1 MKYKIVAKCS
11 LSNESHIVCTNFN
24 DRGIANMVRDLLEA
38 KVSAPGYDY
47 SYTVEEEEKVSMYV
61 KPPLGLIDKKIWD
74 LKVSQEMENIP
85 VWDILRFNAF
95 KRDKFIERLH
105 DIQQA
110 IDRYKEVDKEV
121 PREWMDEYFDLI
133 RGLK

>member
-1 MKYKIVAKCS
+1 
-11 LSNESHIVCTNFN
+11 
-24 DRGIANMVRDLLEA
+24 MVRDLLEA